1 MTSPETVYSVVYAGL
16 RPSHLVSQSRYGW
29 LIWSRWQQYM
39 LVFKINHI
47 ELIDRKNK
55 GEKAMRMFRSS
66 LFTLFL
72 LASIFPTAGQNA
84 YPTQNITIVLPFG
97 PGSGTD
103 IATRMVAQK
112 LSESLG
118 KTVVVENKPGANGS
132 IAAEY
137 VARAKPDGH
146 TLFIGTNS
154 THGANPALIKEMRY
168 DPMKSFEHVNRIVI
182 FTSILVVNPRF
193 PIKSMPEL
201 LTYGK
206 GKELTLATGNAS
218 GIVQSETLAR
228 QVGWKKLLR
237 VPFKS
242 NPQAMTEVIAGRVDM
257 MFTDIAAAQAQVK
270 AGNLR
275 AIAVT
280 SKNRSAIMP
289 ELPTII
295 ESGVP
300 DYDLSGWNGLFAP
313 AGTPIDV
320 VDKLNAE
327 ITKIV
332 QMPDVRARFLEIG
345 AEPSPLKPNEY
356 AAWVQSE
363 VNKWTRLVKEAGIQP
378 E

>member
-1 MTSPETVYSVVYAGL
+1 MQFFRHTFLTLSFFTVIFSASAQTIY
-16 RPSHLVSQSRYGW
+16 PS
-29 LIWSRWQQYM
+29 
-39 LVFKINHI
+39 
-47 ELIDRKNK
+47 
-55 GEKAMRMFRSS
+55 
-66 LFTLFL
+66 
-72 LASIFPTAGQNA
+72 
-84 YPTQNITIVLPFG
+84 QNISIVLPFG

-103 IATRMVAQK
+103 IVTRMVAQK

-118 KTVVVENKPGANGS
+118 KPVVVENKPGANGS

-168 DPMKSFEHVNRIVI
+168 DPIKSFEHVNRVAV
-182 FTSILVVNPRF
+182 FTSILVVNPKL
-193 PIKSMPEL
+193 PVKTMSEL
-201 LTYGK
+201 LAYGK
-206 GKELTLATGNAS
+206 KNELTLATGNAS

-242 NPQAMTEVIAGRVDM
+242 NPQAMTEVISGRIDF

-275 AIAVT
+275 ALAVT
-280 SKNRSAIMP
+280 SKNRSVIMP
-289 ELPTII
+289 ELPTIL

-313 AGTPIDV
+313 AGTPSDIV
-320 VDKLNAE
+320 KKINSE

-332 QMPDVRARFLEIG
+332 QLPDVRARILDIG
-345 AEPSPLKPNEY
+345 AEPGPMLPGEY
-356 AAWVQSE
+356 ATWVQSE
-363 VNKWTRLVKEAGIQP
+363 VTKWTKLVKEAGIQP